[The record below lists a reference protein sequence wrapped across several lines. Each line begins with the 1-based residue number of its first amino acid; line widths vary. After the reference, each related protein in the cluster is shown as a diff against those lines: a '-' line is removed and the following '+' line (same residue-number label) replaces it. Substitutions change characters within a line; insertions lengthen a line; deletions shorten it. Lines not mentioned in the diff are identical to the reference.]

1 MRLKILP
8 LSTEYGLCCGCSF
21 NFLKPNE
28 QHLIGSHCKSGS
40 GNSCRLFTDKKVD
53 IRVLEILLT
62 IDPSSSGGWWV
73 CVEIR
78 IGLLSLHSPQQ
89 NQELPPTPAV
99 VGVLCH
105 KTAGG

>member
-62 IDPSSSGGWWV
+62 IDP
-73 CVEIR
+73 
-78 IGLLSLHSPQQ
+78 P
-89 NQELPPTPAV
+89 V
-99 VGVLCH
+99 VR
-105 KTAGG
+105 AGGGCVLKSELVS